1 MKTNEN
7 FERELLQLVGGSE
20 NVISAT
26 HCMTRLRLRLKDEN
40 KAKTDDIKK
49 MKGVINVLISNGQY
63 QIVIGTHVTEVYSVF
78 DTLLKESKGGEEK
91 QSNSSEE
98 EVQKNKNIFAIL
110 LDVISSVF
118 TPTLGLL
125 AGSGIIKG
133 LASLLAVTN
142 VIQKTDGAFIL
153 LQNIGNTFFYFFPVV
168 LGYTAAKKFK
178 LTPLMGIVIGACLVN
193 PAFINILSNSE
204 PLYTL
209 FDGSV
214 IASPVYFS
222 LLGIPV
228 LLMNYSQTVIPIIFA
243 VFLAAKLE
251 KKLKVIV
258 PKVLQMFAVP
268 MLTLLITMVITFL
281 FVGPVITWISSLI
294 SVFIKASYD
303 LNPIVA
309 GILLGGLWQVFVMF
323 GVHWG
328 LTPIG
333 LNNFSIFGFDP
344 IMCLMYGTPF
354 ATAGSVLGVLVK
366 TKDPELK
373 ALSLPAAL
381 MCFIGVTEPA
391 IYGITLPRKRPFI
404 AGLVGGA
411 IGGGILGAFGS
422 KIYTPLA
429 GGIFAIPNF
438 IAETGID
445 AGFYGAIIA
454 VTIAFLTAFIGTV
467 IFYKEEIQ

>member
-243 VFLAAKLE
+243 VFLA
-251 KKLKVIV
+251 
-258 PKVLQMFAVP
+258 
-268 MLTLLITMVITFL
+268 
-281 FVGPVITWISSLI
+281 
-294 SVFIKASYD
+294 
-303 LNPIVA
+303 
-309 GILLGGLWQVFVMF
+309 
-323 GVHWG
+323 
-328 LTPIG
+328 
-333 LNNFSIFGFDP
+333 
-344 IMCLMYGTPF
+344 CMYTHTDICGYSTQ
-354 ATAGSVLGVLVK
+354 T
-366 TKDPELK
+366 
-373 ALSLPAAL
+373 
-381 MCFIGVTEPA
+381 VTEM
-391 IYGITLPRKRPFI
+391 ICDNHY
-404 AGLVGGA
+404 
-411 IGGGILGAFGS
+411 
-422 KIYTPLA
+422 YTNLKNYVM
-429 GGIFAIPNF
+429 IH
-438 IAETGID
+438 
-445 AGFYGAIIA
+445 
-454 VTIAFLTAFIGTV
+454 
-467 IFYKEEIQ
+467 

>member
-98 EVQKNKNIFAIL
+98 EVQMNKNIFAIL

-281 FVGPVITWISSLI
+281 FVGPVIT
-294 SVFIKASYD
+294 
-303 LNPIVA
+303 
-309 GILLGGLWQVFVMF
+309 
-323 GVHWG
+323 
-328 LTPIG
+328 
-333 LNNFSIFGFDP
+333 
-344 IMCLMYGTPF
+344 
-354 ATAGSVLGVLVK
+354 
-366 TKDPELK
+366 
-373 ALSLPAAL
+373 
-381 MCFIGVTEPA
+381 
-391 IYGITLPRKRPFI
+391 
-404 AGLVGGA
+404 
-411 IGGGILGAFGS
+411 
-422 KIYTPLA
+422 
-429 GGIFAIPNF
+429 
-438 IAETGID
+438 
-445 AGFYGAIIA
+445 
-454 VTIAFLTAFIGTV
+454 
-467 IFYKEEIQ
+467 

>member
-228 LLMNYSQTVIPIIFA
+228 LWMNY
-243 VFLAAKLE
+243 
-251 KKLKVIV
+251 
-258 PKVLQMFAVP
+258 
-268 MLTLLITMVITFL
+268 
-281 FVGPVITWISSLI
+281 
-294 SVFIKASYD
+294 
-303 LNPIVA
+303 
-309 GILLGGLWQVFVMF
+309 
-323 GVHWG
+323 
-328 LTPIG
+328 
-333 LNNFSIFGFDP
+333 
-344 IMCLMYGTPF
+344 
-354 ATAGSVLGVLVK
+354 
-366 TKDPELK
+366 
-373 ALSLPAAL
+373 
-381 MCFIGVTEPA
+381 
-391 IYGITLPRKRPFI
+391 
-404 AGLVGGA
+404 
-411 IGGGILGAFGS
+411 
-422 KIYTPLA
+422 
-429 GGIFAIPNF
+429 
-438 IAETGID
+438 
-445 AGFYGAIIA
+445 
-454 VTIAFLTAFIGTV
+454 
-467 IFYKEEIQ
+467 

>member
-168 LGYTAAKKFK
+168 LGYTAAKKFQLK
-178 LTPLMGIVIGACLVN
+178 PMLGLAVGAAMCYPGIQLSALSGAG
-193 PAFINILSNSE
+193 E
-204 PLYTL
+204 PLLYLLEGTM
-209 FDGSV
+209 FQ
-214 IASPVYFS
+214 SPVYIDFF
-222 LLGIPV
+222 GIPIISV
-228 LLMNYSQTVIPIIFA
+228 DYTGTVIPVILAVWFA
-243 VFLAAKLE
+243 SRCEKLFNR
-251 KKLKVIV
+251 IV
-258 PKVLQMFAVP
+258 PDLVKFFFVP
-268 MLTLLITMVITFL
+268 MLTLLVTLPVAFL
-281 FVGPVITWISSLI
+281 FLGPVATFGSTLI
-294 SVFIKASYD
+294 SEVTLGIRSFSPM
-303 LNPIVA
+303 LA
-309 GILLGGLWQVFVMF
+309 GAVVGLTWQILVIF
-323 GVHWG
+323 GMHWG
-328 LTPIG
+328 FIPVYI
-333 LNNFSIFGFDP
+333 NNVMTLGYDNVMMPFFA
-344 IMCLMYGTPF
+344 CTF
-354 ATAGSVLGVLVK
+354 ATSAVVAALFIK
-366 TKDPELK
+366 TKDK
-373 ALSLPAAL
+373 KS
-381 MCFIGVTEPA
+381 
-391 IYGITLPRKRPFI
+391 RKWLFP
-404 AGLVGGA
+404 
-411 IGGGILGAFGS
+411 ILFPVFS
-422 KIYTPLA
+422 
-429 GGIFAIPNF
+429 
-438 IAETGID
+438 
-445 AGFYGAIIA
+445 
-454 VTIAFLTAFIGTV
+454 V
-467 IFYKEEIQ
+467 